1 MVMLRRTYASKDS
14 RGRPIVALPAKEVIV
29 QRVAFTPAEKEFYS
43 QLLQRTRAMFNE
55 FLVQGIVNS
64 RYAMILSLLLS
75 LRQACDHPFLLL
87 GRAKGL
93 LRRKNEEELEKA
105 ITTDFV
111 ERIYESAFSDRRNVE
126 EYAKE
131 VMKEVKK
138 MAKRKE
144 ELPAPG
150 APAWTATFGDLM
162 NLLLCFFVMLFAMST
177 VDSEKFKAIAESFS
191 KTFSIFEGGA
201 TSIGDGLLISNGV
214 SQLNDLD
221 QYVNNTGKTEEGK
234 DDPEKIDNYT
244 EMKDKLEEAQL
255 NESEQLAEKIDESVA
270 ESNMTDKIDIT
281 FTSQYVQL
289 TLKGALLFDSGKTE
303 IRAEAVPV
311 VDKVGS
317 ILENY
322 AGNVIEIEGH
332 TDNVPMHSAKYA
344 NNSELS
350 CGRALAVYDYLISTT
365 NLDPSKIKYAG
376 RGEYVPVADNSTEE
390 GRAKNRRVEIRIYH
404 DLSTYE

>member
-1 MVMLRRTYASKDS
+1 
-14 RGRPIVALPAKEVIV
+14 
-29 QRVAFTPAEKEFYS
+29 
-43 QLLQRTRAMFNE
+43 
-55 FLVQGIVNS
+55 
-64 RYAMILSLLLS
+64 
-75 LRQACDHPFLLL
+75 
-87 GRAKGL
+87 
-93 LRRKNEEELEKA
+93 
-105 ITTDFV
+105 
-111 ERIYESAFSDRRNVE
+111 
-126 EYAKE
+126 
-131 VMKEVKK
+131 MKEVKK

-311 VDKVGS
+311 VDKVGR